1 MFWLCRFLFGI
12 GDLDSS
18 DEIPVDHDGLLFRSR
33 AGNLL
38 RLHDLDL
45 LHEGADDLRSQFCDI
60 CVLPYHI
67 EEGVYTRI
75 EDEDDD
81 DKDGS
86 SGGETVEKTVSTT
99 DPESGMFVKGEH
111 ERQFAYEAH
120 SACDKHGV
128 VLAVEVTAG
137 NIHDSV
143 AWDAVYDTVTARFP
157 ETGKFIVMDAGYKTP
172 WIAKKTLEK
181 HDIPILPYTRHK
193 GKEGRFRPWE
203 YEYDPANDCYICPLG
218 GMLRHTTTD
227 RDGKRTYRS
236 IPKKCVTCHIK
247 AKCGANEKGQ
257 KLYTS
262 HIWQE
267 HLDLVEALRKTE
279 RGKELYAKRKETIE
293 RVFADAKEKHAMR
306 YTHHRGLARVTN
318 WVRLKY
324 AAMNLK
330 KIANWSWNNSFFSYF
345 SAIVAPFQTGT
356 PYFAM
361 AK

>member
-1 MFWLCRFLFGI
+1 
-12 GDLDSS
+12 
-18 DEIPVDHDGLLFRSR
+18 
-33 AGNLL
+33 
-38 RLHDLDL
+38 
-45 LHEGADDLRSQFCDI
+45 
-60 CVLPYHI
+60 
-67 EEGVYTRI
+67 
-75 EDEDDD
+75 
-81 DKDGS
+81 
-86 SGGETVEKTVSTT
+86 
-99 DPESGMFVKGEH
+99 
-111 ERQFAYEAH
+111 
-120 SACDKHGV
+120 
-128 VLAVEVTAG
+128 
-137 NIHDSV
+137 
-143 AWDAVYDTVTARFP
+143 
-157 ETGKFIVMDAGYKTP
+157 MDAGYKTP

-236 IPKKCVTCHIK
+236 IPKECVTCHIK

-345 SAIVAPFQTGT
+345 SAIVAPFQTFRIQGSQPQHPGGQEQYERHESEQDCGDPLT
-356 PYFAM
+356 PLHRHRFHVSFSA
-361 AK
+361 AGAATK